1 MFGANKHIAFLEKE
15 LAACRDQGAA
25 QVATLKSEHREEIKS
40 LREDHRKELEYA
52 RTEMARLQVE
62 VDRLLL
68 QITTGRT
75 QINALEPV
83 DSEEG
88 MKKLRETLSSTSMGT
103 AWQRILAAEGKK
115 REAVDAAKR
124 NARPAQPHEET
135 SNGRS

>member
-25 QVATLKSEHREEIKS
+25 QVATLKAEHREEIKS

-68 QITTGRT
+68 QITTGKT
-75 QINALEPV
+75 QFSAVEPV

-88 MKKLRETLSSTSMGT
+88 MKKLGDVLQTTFMGT
-103 AWQRILAAEGKK
+103 PFQKILAKEQKK